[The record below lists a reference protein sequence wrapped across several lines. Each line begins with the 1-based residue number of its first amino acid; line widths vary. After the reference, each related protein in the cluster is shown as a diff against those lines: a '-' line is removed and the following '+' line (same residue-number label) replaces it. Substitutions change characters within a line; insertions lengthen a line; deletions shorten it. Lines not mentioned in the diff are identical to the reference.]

1 MISDLDQA
9 AQRRKTVLIMGCGRL
24 GALIATSLVEQGCK
38 VHILDRAAE
47 TFQRLP
53 EVMVQ
58 EGSIEPVVGDGTHQ
72 ADLRKASI
80 RDADVFIAVSGR
92 DTQNALAAQIAL
104 HVFEIPDV
112 ICRMNDLTRKEMYD
126 GLGVTAV
133 SGLQL
138 VADMMIA
145 AAGR

>member
-1 MISDLDQA
+1 MISNSDQA

-38 VHILDRAAE
+38 VHILDPAAE

-53 EVMVQ
+53 EIMIR
-58 EGSIEPVVGDGTHQ
+58 EGSIEPVIGDGTRQ

-80 RDADVFIAVSGR
+80 RDADVFVAVSGR
-92 DTQNALAAQIAL
+92 DTRNALTAQTAL
-104 HVFEIPDV
+104 HIFEIPNV

-126 GLGVTAV
+126 DLGITAV
-133 SGLQL
+133 SGIRL

-145 AAGR
+145 GARR